1 MKLFSVPIY
10 TESGVSLSISVPNA
24 PPSEDESD
32 FTLVYDK
39 RDGFKKI
46 PLSDI
51 QEDEVVPFF
60 DIEQDVR
67 FELFTRKNPKVP
79 QILTLN
85 NYTTVKQ
92 SNFNWWYQ
100 TRYKNKL
107 KYLNFQRGIRINFN
121 VQIFFFF
128 FFFLLGFLSMAGKM
142 QHLL

>member
-1 MKLFSVPIY
+1 MIITSIIISFLAPIY
-10 TESGVSLSISVPNA
+10 SESGVSLTISVPNA
-24 PPSEDESD
+24 PPSQDESD
-32 FTLVYDK
+32 YTIVRDN

-46 PLSDI
+46 ALSDV

-67 FELFTRKNPKVP
+67 FELFTRKNPKEP

-92 SNFNWWYQ
+92 SNFNWWYP

-107 KYLNFQRGIRINFN
+107 NYINIHQLIYKYSYF
-121 VQIFFFF
+121 
-128 FFFLLGFLSMAGKM
+128 SSSCT
-142 QHLL
+142 